1 MRVLVAVMVS
11 IMLCLQP
18 MISLNESNENY
29 KIVSF
34 SSLQESSVSDNWWED
49 TNMDKDKNR
58 MHDMLDIA
66 LEQGRYVVDGK
77 ISVLVDF
84 DHMPTESDEQLL
96 IDEVGFEPSWR
107 FHHIP
112 IIAGTIQTD
121 LLDELLNV
129 EGVVFLTLNGEMRMT
144 LDNAIGIHHA
154 DTVWDLGYTGEGISI
169 AIIDTGIDPLHVGL
183 NDFDDDPTTNDPK
196 VVAFYDALDGS
207 GDDGSGETE
216 PYDDQGHGSHCA
228 GISAGTGAIEE
239 GPLSDGATPY
249 RGIAPD
255 AWLVGVKVLDSGGS
269 GSFAEVMK
277 GMEWTIDNK
286 IKYNIR
292 AASMSLGGVWL
303 IELTQEQEERI
314 THLAN
319 EMVAAGISLM
329 IAAGN
334 SAGYGTIGTPGA
346 AKDVITVGSTEDSK
360 DLAVY
365 SSKGPTHEGQ
375 IKPNVAAIGSAVM
388 SVEANSG
395 NGYASYSGTSMATPM
410 VAGMAALLLQANPD
424 LQPLMI
430 RTILESTSEFKF
442 LTHPVRPNND
452 YGWGF
457 VLMDAA
463 LDEAIQYDASL
474 SINIS
479 ADTSVIYYEGNE
491 TEGGNDT
498 ASRFYVRENENLY
511 FDVEGNASN
520 LEWRNILIED
530 VWHSIDSL
538 SEIDVMETQLGTG
551 NHTIWVRAMS
561 SEGISYPVT
570 VPLYID
576 ESSKSE
582 EVSSS
587 TLPLLPIGLA
597 LIVLLSIALFFSRR
611 KSDVW
616 QTSDDDIWDE

>member
-1 MRVLVAVMVS
+1 
-11 IMLCLQP
+11 
-18 MISLNESNENY
+18 
-29 KIVSF
+29 
-34 SSLQESSVSDNWWED
+34 
-49 TNMDKDKNR
+49 MDKDKNR

-66 LEQGRYVVDGK
+66 LEQGKYVFDGK

-84 DHMPTESDEQLL
+84 DHMPTEADEQLL
-96 IDEVGFEPSWR
+96 IDEVDFTPSWR

-112 IIAGTIQTD
+112 IIAGTIQTK
-121 LLDELLNV
+121 LLDELLEV
-129 EGVVFLTLNGEMRMT
+129 EGVVFLTLNGEMRIA
-144 LDNAIGIHHA
+144 LDNAIGIHHV
-154 DTVWDLGYTGEGISI
+154 DTVWDFGYTGEGISI

-228 GISAGTGAIEE
+228 GISAGTGAVDENPV
-239 GPLSDGATPY
+239 GGDTSKPY
-249 RGIAPD
+249 RGVAPD

-303 IELTQEQEERI
+303 VELTQEQEERI

-346 AKDVITVGSTEDSK
+346 AKDVITVGATEDSK

-410 VAGMAALLLQANPD
+410 VAGMAVLLLQANPD

-430 RTILESTSEFKF
+430 RTILESTSEFKW
-442 LTHPVRPNND
+442 LSHPVRPNND

-463 LDEAIQYDASL
+463 LDEAIKYDASL

-479 ADTSVIYYEGNE
+479 SDTSVIYYEGNE
-491 TEGGNDT
+491 TDGGNDT
-498 ASRFYVRENENLY
+498 SSRFYVRENEKLY
-511 FDVEGNASN
+511 FDVEGNASHI
-520 LEWRNILIED
+520 EWRNILIED
-530 VWHSIDSL
+530 TWHSVDSI
-538 SEIDVMETQLGTG
+538 SEIDVLETQLGTG
-551 NHTIWVRAMS
+551 NHTIWVRAVS
-561 SEGISYPVT
+561 SEGISAPVT
-570 VPLYID
+570 VPLNID
-576 ESSKSE
+576 KPKAKSSVEAASIPFSLVLS
-582 EVSSS
+582 VS
-587 TLPLLPIGLA
+587 LM
-597 LIVLLSIALFFSRR
+597 VALFRFR
-611 KSDVW
+611 K
-616 QTSDDDIWDE
+616 T

>member
-18 MISLNESNENY
+18 MISLEDRSDNY
-29 KIVSF
+29 EIVSF
-34 SSLQESSVSDNWWED
+34 SSLQEPSVPDEWWKD

-66 LEQGRYVVDGK
+66 LEQGKYVVDGK

-84 DHMPTESDEQLL
+84 DHMPTEADEQLL
-96 IDEVGFEPSWR
+96 IDEVGFDPSWR

-112 IIAGTIQTD
+112 IIAGTIETE
-121 LLDELLNV
+121 LLDELLEV
-129 EGVVFLTLNGEMRMT
+129 EGVVFLTLNGELRIA
-144 LDNAIGIHHA
+144 LDNAIGIHHV
-154 DTVWDLGYTGEGISI
+154 DTVWDYGYTGEGISI

-196 VVAFYDALDGS
+196 VVAFYDALDDS

-228 GISAGTGAIEE
+228 GISAGTGAVDENPM
-239 GPLSDGATPY
+239 GGDDSKPY
-249 RGIAPD
+249 RGVAPD

-269 GSFAEVMK
+269 GSFAEVMR

-303 IELTQEQEERI
+303 VELTQEQEERV

-334 SAGYGTIGTPGA
+334 SAAYGTIGTPGA

-360 DLAVY
+360 ELAVY

-410 VAGMAALLLQANPD
+410 VAGMAVLLLQANPD

-430 RTILESTSEFKF
+430 RTILESTSEFRW
-442 LTHPVRPNND
+442 LSHPVRPNND

-457 VLMDAA
+457 VLMDTA
-463 LDEAIQYDASL
+463 LDEAIKYDASL

-479 ADTSVIYYEGNE
+479 ADTSVIYYEGND
-491 TEGGNDT
+491 TDGGNDT
-498 ASRFYVRENENLY
+498 ASRFFVHENEKLF

-520 LEWRNILIED
+520 IEWRNILIED
-530 VWHSIDSL
+530 VWHTIDSI

-551 NHTIWVRAMS
+551 NHTIWVRAVS

-570 VPLYID
+570 VPLNID
-576 ESSKSE
+576 DAK
-582 EVSSS
+582 SSS
-587 TLPLLPIGLA
+587 TEDSPSIPFSFVVFTSLLVAI
-597 LIVLLSIALFFSRR
+597 FR
-611 KSDVW
+611 KR
-616 QTSDDDIWDE
+616 T

>member
-1 MRVLVAVMVS
+1 MRVLVAMMVS

-18 MISLNESNENY
+18 MISLNDESGNY
-29 KIVSF
+29 TIVSF
-34 SSLQESSVSDNWWED
+34 SSFQETQVEGNWWEN
-49 TNMDKDKNR
+49 TRMDMNKNS

-66 LEQGRYVVDGK
+66 LEQGKYVVDGK
-77 ISVLVDF
+77 ISILVDF
-84 DHMPTESDEQLL
+84 DHMPTELDEQLL
-96 IDEVGFEPSWR
+96 IDEVNFEPSWR

-112 IIAGTIQTD
+112 IIAGTIEIALID
-121 LLDELLNV
+121 DLLNV
-129 EGVVFLTLNGEMRMT
+129 EGVVFLTLNGEMRMA
-144 LDNAIGIHHA
+144 LDNAIGIHHV
-154 DTVWDLGYTGEGISI
+154 DTVWDFGYTGEGISI

-196 VVAFYDALDGS
+196 VVAFYDALDES
-207 GDDGSGETE
+207 GDDGSGETDA
-216 PYDDQGHGSHCA
+216 YDDQGHGSHCA
-228 GISAGTGAIEE
+228 GISAGTGSIEE
-239 GPLSDGATPY
+239 GPLSDGSTPY
-249 RGIAPD
+249 RGVAPD

-303 IELTQEQEERI
+303 VELTQEQEERV

-360 DLAVY
+360 ELAVY

-430 RTILESTSEFKF
+430 RTILESTSEYKW
-442 LTHPVRPNND
+442 LSHPVRPNND

-463 LDEAIQYDASL
+463 LEEAIQYDASL

-479 ADTSVIYYEGNE
+479 ADTSVISYEGNE
-491 TEGGNDT
+491 TDGGNDT
-498 ASRFYVRENENLY
+498 ASRFYVNENENLY

-520 LEWRNILIED
+520 IEWRDILIED
-530 VWHSIDSL
+530 VWHSVDSL
-538 SEIDVMETQLGTG
+538 SEINVMTTQLGTG
-551 NHTIWVRAMS
+551 NHTIWVRAVS
-561 SEGISYPVT
+561 SEGISAPVT
-570 VPLYID
+570 VALNIGDAVYSETEDSPSLPFGFVIFTSMMVALYKTRRID
-576 ESSKSE
+576 
-582 EVSSS
+582 
-587 TLPLLPIGLA
+587 
-597 LIVLLSIALFFSRR
+597 
-611 KSDVW
+611 
-616 QTSDDDIWDE
+616 

>member
-1 MRVLVAVMVS
+1 MRILVALMVA

-18 MISLNESNENY
+18 MISLKDDSEDNY
-29 KIVSF
+29 VIVPF
-34 SSLQESSVSDNWWED
+34 SSLQESQSDNWWED
-49 TNMDKDKNR
+49 TRMDKDKNR

-66 LEQGRYVVDGK
+66 VEQGRYVLDGK

-112 IIAGTIQTD
+112 IIAGTIETE
-121 LLDELLNV
+121 LLDDLLNV
-129 EGVVFLTLNGEMRMT
+129 QGVVFLTLNGELRIA
-144 LDNAIGIHHA
+144 LDNAIGIHHV
-154 DTVWDLGYTGEGISI
+154 DTVWDYGYTGEGISI

-196 VVAFYDALDGS
+196 VVAFYDALDDS

-228 GISAGTGAIEE
+228 GISAGTGAVDENPM
-239 GPLSDGATPY
+239 GGDDSKPY
-249 RGIAPD
+249 RGVAPD

-269 GSFAEVMK
+269 GSFAEVMR

-303 IELTQEQEERI
+303 VELTQEQEERI

-346 AKDVITVGSTEDSK
+346 AKDVITVGATEDSK

-410 VAGMAALLLQANPD
+410 VAGMAVLLLQANPD

-430 RTILESTSEFKF
+430 RTILESTSEFMW
-442 LTHPVRPNND
+442 LSHPVRPNND

-457 VLMDAA
+457 VLMDTA
-463 LDEAIQYDASL
+463 LEEAIKYDASL

-491 TEGGNDT
+491 TDGGNDT
-498 ASRFYVRENENLY
+498 ASRFYVHENEKLY
-511 FDVEGNASN
+511 FDVEGNVSHI
-520 LEWRNILIED
+520 EWRNILIENI
-530 VWHSIDSL
+530 WHSVESL

-551 NHTIWVRAMS
+551 NHTIWVRAVS
-561 SEGISYPVT
+561 SEGISAPVT
-570 VPLYID
+570 VPLNID
-576 ESSKSE
+576 DPVESKKEDSPSIPFSF
-582 EVSSS
+582 VVFTS
-587 TLPLLPIGLA
+587 LM
-597 LIVLLSIALFFSRR
+597 IALFKSRR
-611 KSDVW
+611 
-616 QTSDDDIWDE
+616 T

>member
-228 GISAGTGAIEE
+228 GISAGTGAVEE

-491 TEGGNDT
+491 TDGGNDT

-530 VWHSIDSL
+530 VWHSIDSI

-551 NHTIWVRAMS
+551 NHTIWVRAIS

-570 VPLYID
+570 VPLNID
-576 ESSKSE
+576 DAK
-582 EVSSS
+582 SSS
-587 TLPLLPIGLA
+587 TEDSPSIPFSFVVFTSLLVAI
-597 LIVLLSIALFFSRR
+597 FR
-611 KSDVW
+611 KR
-616 QTSDDDIWDE
+616 T

>member
-1 MRVLVAVMVS
+1 
-11 IMLCLQP
+11 
-18 MISLNESNENY
+18 
-29 KIVSF
+29 
-34 SSLQESSVSDNWWED
+34 
-49 TNMDKDKNR
+49 
-58 MHDMLDIA
+58 
-66 LEQGRYVVDGK
+66 
-77 ISVLVDF
+77 
-84 DHMPTESDEQLL
+84 L
-96 IDEVGFEPSWR
+96 IDKVGFEPSWR

-112 IIAGTIQTD
+112 IIAGTIETE
-121 LLDELLNV
+121 LLDDLLNV
-129 EGVVFLTLNGEMRMT
+129 EGVVFLTLNGELRIA
-144 LDNAIGIHHA
+144 LDNAIGIHNV
-154 DTVWDLGYTGEGISI
+154 DTVWDYGYTGEGISI

-183 NDFDDDPTTNDPK
+183 NDFDDDPKTNDPK
-196 VVAFYDALDGS
+196 VVAFYDALDDS

-228 GISAGTGAIEE
+228 GISAGTGAVDE
-239 GPLSDGATPY
+239 TPPEMGGDDSKPF
-249 RGIAPD
+249 RGVAPD

-269 GSFAEVMK
+269 GSFAEVMR

-346 AKDVITVGSTEDSK
+346 AKDVITVGATEDSK

-410 VAGMAALLLQANPD
+410 VAGMAVLLLQANPD

-430 RTILESTSEFKF
+430 RTILESTSEFKW
-442 LTHPVRPNND
+442 LSHPVRPNND

-457 VLMDAA
+457 VLMDTA
-463 LDEAIQYDASL
+463 LEEAIQYDASL

-491 TEGGNDT
+491 TDGGNDT
-498 ASRFYVRENENLY
+498 ASRFYVHENEKLY
-511 FDVEGNASN
+511 FDVEGNASHI
-520 LEWRNILIED
+520 EWRNILIENI
-530 VWHSIDSL
+530 WHSVDSL

-551 NHTIWVRAMS
+551 NHTIWVRAIN
-561 SEGISYPVT
+561 SEGGISAPVT
-570 VPLYID
+570 VPLNID
-576 ESSKSE
+576 DPVQSTKEDSPSLPFSFAILASSM
-582 EVSSS
+582 V
-587 TLPLLPIGLA
+587 
-597 LIVLLSIALFFSRR
+597 ALFRSNKR
-611 KSDVW
+611 
-616 QTSDDDIWDE
+616 QA

>member
-1 MRVLVAVMVS
+1 MRVFIAVMVC
-11 IMLCLQP
+11 IMLSLQP
-18 MISLNESNENY
+18 MISLNEISNKNY
-29 KIVSF
+29 DIVSF
-34 SSLQESSVSDNWWED
+34 SSYQESSVIDEWWKD
-49 TNMDKDKNR
+49 TNMDKDKNS

-66 LEQGRYVVDGK
+66 LEQGKYVVDGK

-84 DHMPTESDEQLL
+84 DHMPTESDEQRL
-96 IDEVGFEPSWR
+96 IDEVNFEPSWR

-112 IIAGTIQTD
+112 IIAGTVQTD
-121 LLDELLNV
+121 LLDDLLGV
-129 EGVVFLTLNGEMRMT
+129 EGVVFLTLNGEMRIA
-144 LDNAIGIHHA
+144 LDNAIGIHHV
-154 DTVWDLGYTGEGISI
+154 DTVWDFGYTGEGISI

-228 GISAGTGAIEE
+228 GISAGTGAIGE
-239 GPLSDGATPY
+239 GPTSDGSTPY
-249 RGIAPD
+249 RGVAPD
-255 AWLVGVKVLDSGGS
+255 AWLVGVKVLDGGGS

-303 IELTQEQEERI
+303 VELTQEQEERI

-360 DLAVY
+360 ELAVY

-395 NGYASYSGTSMATPM
+395 NGYASYSGTSMATPV

-430 RTILESTSEFKF
+430 RTILESTSEYRW
-442 LTHPVRPNND
+442 LSHPVRPNND

-491 TEGGNDT
+491 TDGGNDT
-498 ASRFYVRENENLY
+498 ASRFYVRENEKLN
-511 FDVEGNASN
+511 FDVEGNISHI
-520 LEWRNILIED
+520 EWRDIMIED
-530 VWHSIDSL
+530 VWHTVDSISA
-538 SEIDVMETQLGTG
+538 IDVMETQLGTG
-551 NHTIWVRAMS
+551 NHTIWVRAVS
-561 SEGISYPVT
+561 SVGISAPVT
-570 VPLYID
+570 VPLNID
-576 ESSKSE
+576 DAKPPSE
-582 EVSSS
+582 EEAPSLNFSFVVLTS
-587 TLPLLPIGLA
+587 LLVAI
-597 LIVLLSIALFFSRR
+597 FRSRR
-611 KSDVW
+611 
-616 QTSDDDIWDE
+616 T

>member
-1 MRVLVAVMVS
+1 MDSKYQTMRVLVAVMVS

-18 MISLNESNENY
+18 MISLEDRSDNY
-29 KIVSF
+29 EIVSF
-34 SSLQESSVSDNWWED
+34 SSLQEPSVPDEWWKD

-66 LEQGRYVVDGK
+66 LEQGKYVVDGK

-84 DHMPTESDEQLL
+84 DHMPTEADEQLL
-96 IDEVGFEPSWR
+96 IDEVGFDPSWR

-112 IIAGTIQTD
+112 IIAGTIETE
-121 LLDELLNV
+121 LLDELLEV
-129 EGVVFLTLNGEMRMT
+129 EGVVFLTLNGELRIA
-144 LDNAIGIHHA
+144 LDNAIGIHHV
-154 DTVWDLGYTGEGISI
+154 DTVWDYGYTGEGISI

-196 VVAFYDALDGS
+196 VVAFYDALDDS

-228 GISAGTGAIEE
+228 GISAGTGAVDENPM
-239 GPLSDGATPY
+239 GGDDSKPY
-249 RGIAPD
+249 RGVAPD

-269 GSFAEVMK
+269 GSFAEVMR

-303 IELTQEQEERI
+303 VELTQEQEERV

-334 SAGYGTIGTPGA
+334 SAAYGTIGTPGA

-360 DLAVY
+360 ELAVY

-410 VAGMAALLLQANPD
+410 VAGMAVLLLQANPD

-430 RTILESTSEFKF
+430 RTILESTSEFRW
-442 LTHPVRPNND
+442 LSHPVRPNND

-457 VLMDAA
+457 VLMDTA
-463 LDEAIQYDASL
+463 LDEAIKYDASL

-479 ADTSVIYYEGNE
+479 ADTSVIYYEGND
-491 TEGGNDT
+491 TDGGNDT
-498 ASRFYVRENENLY
+498 ASRFFVHENGKLY

-520 LEWRNILIED
+520 IEWRNILIED
-530 VWHSIDSL
+530 IWHSIDSI

-551 NHTIWVRAMS
+551 NHTIWVRAVS

-570 VPLYID
+570 VPLNIGD
-576 ESSKSE
+576 AKSPKE
-582 EVSSS
+582 EEAPSITFSFVVFTS
-587 TLPLLPIGLA
+587 LLVA
-597 LIVLLSIALFFSRR
+597 VFR
-611 KSDVW
+611 KR
-616 QTSDDDIWDE
+616 T

>member
-228 GISAGTGAIEE
+228 GISAGTGAVEE

-430 RTILESTSEFKF
+430 RTILESTSEYKF

-457 VLMDAA
+457 VLMDTA
-463 LDEAIQYDASL
+463 LEEAIQYDASL

-491 TEGGNDT
+491 TDGGNDT
-498 ASRFYVRENENLY
+498 ASRFYVRENENLH

-530 VWHSIDSL
+530 VWHSIDSI

-551 NHTIWVRAMS
+551 NHTIWVRAIS

-570 VPLYID
+570 VPLNID
-576 ESSKSE
+576 DAK
-582 EVSSS
+582 SSS
-587 TLPLLPIGLA
+587 TEDSP
-597 LIVLLSIALFFSRR
+597 SIPFSFVVFTSFLVALFRSKR
-611 KSDVW
+611 
-616 QTSDDDIWDE
+616 T

>member
-1 MRVLVAVMVS
+1 MRALLALMVS

-18 MISLNESNENY
+18 MLSFDNESDNY
-29 KIVSF
+29 VIVPF
-34 SSLQESSVSDNWWED
+34 SSLQEPQVSDNWWED
-49 TNMDKDKNR
+49 TRMDKDRNG

-66 LEQGRYVVDGK
+66 VEQGKYVIDGK

-112 IIAGTIQTD
+112 IIAGTIETE
-121 LLDELLNV
+121 LLDDLLNV
-129 EGVVFLTLNGEMRMT
+129 EGVVFLTLNGELRIA
-144 LDNAIGIHHA
+144 LDNAIGIHHV
-154 DTVWDLGYTGEGISI
+154 DTVWDYGYTGEGISI

-196 VVAFYDALDGS
+196 VVAFYDALDDS

-228 GISAGTGAIEE
+228 GISAGTGAVDENPM
-239 GPLSDGATPY
+239 GGDDSKPY
-249 RGIAPD
+249 RGVAPD

-269 GSFAEVMK
+269 GSFAEVMR

-303 IELTQEQEERI
+303 VELTQEQEERI

-346 AKDVITVGSTEDSK
+346 AKDVITVGATEDSK

-410 VAGMAALLLQANPD
+410 VAGMAVLLLQANPD

-430 RTILESTSEFKF
+430 RTILESTSEFMW
-442 LTHPVRPNND
+442 LSHPVRPNND

-457 VLMDAA
+457 VLMDTA
-463 LDEAIQYDASL
+463 LEEAIKYDASL

-491 TEGGNDT
+491 TDGGNDT
-498 ASRFYVRENENLY
+498 ASRFYVHENEELY
-511 FDVEGNASN
+511 FDVEGNASHI
-520 LEWRNILIED
+520 EWRNILIED
-530 VWHSIDSL
+530 IWHSVDSL
-538 SEIDVMETQLGTG
+538 SKIDVMETQLGTG
-551 NHTIWVRAMS
+551 NHTLWVRAVS

-570 VPLYID
+570 VPLNID
-576 ESSKSE
+576 DAKL
-582 EVSSS
+582 SSS
-587 TLPLLPIGLA
+587 EDSP
-597 LIVLLSIALFFSRR
+597 SIPFSFVVFTSLMAALFRSNKRQ
-611 KSDVW
+611 V
-616 QTSDDDIWDE
+616 

>member
-1 MRVLVAVMVS
+1 MRALVAVMLAIMVS
-11 IMLCLQP
+11 FQP
-18 MISLNESNENY
+18 SLSFGGESDDNFQ
-29 KIVSF
+29 IVSY
-34 SSLQESSVSDNWWED
+34 SSLVENNEDRWWED
-49 TNMDKDKNR
+49 TRMDMNKNR

-66 LEQGRYVVDGK
+66 LEQGKYVYDGK

-84 DHMPTESDEQLL
+84 DHMPTKEDEQLL

-112 IIAGTIQTD
+112 IISGEVKTE
-121 LLDELLNV
+121 LLDELLEV
-129 EGVVFLTLNGEMRMT
+129 EGVVFLTLNGELQIA
-144 LDNAIGIHHA
+144 LDNAIGIHHV
-154 DTVWDLGYTGEGISI
+154 DTVWDFGYTGEGISI
-169 AIIDTGIDPLHVGL
+169 SIIDTGIDPLHVGL
-183 NDFDDDPTTNDPK
+183 NDFDDDPSTADPK

-228 GISAGTGAIEE
+228 GISAGTGAVGE
-239 GPLSDGATPY
+239 GPLSDGSTPY
-249 RGIAPD
+249 RGVAPG
-255 AWLVGVKVLDSGGS
+255 ASLVGVKVLDGGGS

-277 GMEWTIDNK
+277 GMEWTIDNQ

-303 IELTQEQEERI
+303 VELTQEQEERI

-334 SAGYGTIGTPGA
+334 SGGYGTIGTPGA

-360 DLAVY
+360 ELAVY

-424 LQPLMI
+424 LQPLMV
-430 RTILESTSEFKF
+430 RSILESTAEYRWLS
-442 LTHPVRPNND
+442 HPVRPNND

-463 LDEAIQYDASL
+463 LEEAIQYDASL
-474 SINIS
+474 SINLS

-491 TEGGNDT
+491 TDGGNDT
-498 ASRFYVRENENLY
+498 ASRFFVYENQNLE
-511 FDVEGNASN
+511 FVTEGNISN
-520 LEWRNILIED
+520 IEWRDVLIED
-530 VWHSIDSL
+530 IWHTVDSIDK
-538 SEIDVMETQLGTG
+538 IDVMQTQLGKG
-551 NHTIWVRAMS
+551 NHTIWVRAIS
-561 SEGISYPVT
+561 SEGISA
-570 VPLYID
+570 PLTIALNIG
-576 ESSKSE
+576 EALPSKSE
-582 EVSSS
+582 DTPGFSFAFVVFS
-587 TLPLLPIGLA
+587 LLLVTI
-597 LIVLLSIALFFSRR
+597 SRSRR
-611 KSDVW
+611 A
-616 QTSDDDIWDE
+616 

>member
-1 MRVLVAVMVS
+1 MRVFIAVMVC
-11 IMLCLQP
+11 IMLSLQP
-18 MISLNESNENY
+18 MISLNEISNKNY
-29 KIVSF
+29 DIVSF
-34 SSLQESSVSDNWWED
+34 SSYQESSVIDEWWKD
-49 TNMDKDKNR
+49 TNMDKDKNS

-66 LEQGRYVVDGK
+66 LEQGKYVVDGK

-84 DHMPTESDEQLL
+84 DHMPTESDEQRL
-96 IDEVGFEPSWR
+96 IDEVNFEPSWR

-112 IIAGTIQTD
+112 IIAGTVQTD
-121 LLDELLNV
+121 LLDDLLGV
-129 EGVVFLTLNGEMRMT
+129 EGVVFLTLNGEMRIA
-144 LDNAIGIHHA
+144 LDNAIGIHHV
-154 DTVWDLGYTGEGISI
+154 DTVWDFGYTGEGISI
-169 AIIDTGIDPLHVGL
+169 AIIDRGIDPLHVGL

-228 GISAGTGAIEE
+228 GISAGTGAIGE
-239 GPLSDGATPY
+239 GPTSDGSTPY
-249 RGIAPD
+249 RGVAPD
-255 AWLVGVKVLDSGGS
+255 AWLVGVKVLDGGGS

-303 IELTQEQEERI
+303 VELTQEQEERI

-360 DLAVY
+360 ELAVY

-395 NGYASYSGTSMATPM
+395 NGYAAYSGTSMATPV

-430 RTILESTSEFKF
+430 RTILESTSEYRW
-442 LTHPVRPNND
+442 LSHPVRPNND

-491 TEGGNDT
+491 TDGGNDT
-498 ASRFYVRENENLY
+498 ASRFYVRENEKLN
-511 FDVEGNASN
+511 FDVEGNISHI
-520 LEWRNILIED
+520 EWRDIMIED
-530 VWHSIDSL
+530 VWHTVDSISA
-538 SEIDVMETQLGTG
+538 IDVMETQLGTG
-551 NHTIWVRAMS
+551 NHTIWVRAVS
-561 SEGISYPVT
+561 SVGISAPVT
-570 VPLYID
+570 VPLNID
-576 ESSKSE
+576 DAKPPSE
-582 EVSSS
+582 EEAPSLNFSFVVLTS
-587 TLPLLPIGLA
+587 LLVAI
-597 LIVLLSIALFFSRR
+597 FRSRR
-611 KSDVW
+611 
-616 QTSDDDIWDE
+616 T

>member
-1 MRVLVAVMVS
+1 MRVLLALMVS

-18 MISLNESNENY
+18 MLSFDNESDNY
-29 KIVSF
+29 VIVPF
-34 SSLQESSVSDNWWED
+34 SSLQEPLVSDNWWED
-49 TNMDKDKNR
+49 TRMDKDRNG

-66 LEQGRYVVDGK
+66 VEQGKYVIDGK

-112 IIAGTIQTD
+112 IIAGTIETE
-121 LLDELLNV
+121 LLDDLLNV
-129 EGVVFLTLNGEMRMT
+129 EGVVFLTLNGELRIA
-144 LDNAIGIHHA
+144 LDNAIGIHHV
-154 DTVWDLGYTGEGISI
+154 DTVWDYGYTGEGISI

-196 VVAFYDALDGS
+196 VVAFYDALDDS

-228 GISAGTGAIEE
+228 GISAGTGAVDENPM
-239 GPLSDGATPY
+239 GGDDSKPY
-249 RGIAPD
+249 RGVAPD
-255 AWLVGVKVLDSGGS
+255 AWLVGVKVLDEGGS
-269 GSFAEVMK
+269 GSFAEVMR

-303 IELTQEQEERI
+303 VELTQEQEERI

-346 AKDVITVGSTEDSK
+346 AKDVITVGATEDSK

-410 VAGMAALLLQANPD
+410 VAGMAVLLLQANPD

-430 RTILESTSEFKF
+430 RTILESTSEFMW
-442 LTHPVRPNND
+442 LSHPVRPNND

-457 VLMDAA
+457 VLMDTA
-463 LDEAIQYDASL
+463 LEEAIKYDASL

-491 TEGGNDT
+491 TDGGNDT
-498 ASRFYVRENENLY
+498 ASRFFVHENEKLY

-530 VWHSIDSL
+530 VWHSIDSI

-551 NHTIWVRAMS
+551 NHTIWVRAVS

-570 VPLYID
+570 VALNID
-576 ESSKSE
+576 DAKPSKE
-582 EVSSS
+582 AEVPS
-587 TLPLLPIGLA
+587 LPFSFVIFTSLM
-597 LIVLLSIALFFSRR
+597 VALFRSRR
-611 KSDVW
+611 
-616 QTSDDDIWDE
+616 T

>member
-18 MISLNESNENY
+18 MISLEDRSDNY
-29 KIVSF
+29 EIVSF
-34 SSLQESSVSDNWWED
+34 SSLQEPSVPDEWWKD

-66 LEQGRYVVDGK
+66 LEQGKYVVDGK

-84 DHMPTESDEQLL
+84 DHMPTEADEQLL
-96 IDEVGFEPSWR
+96 IDEVGFDPSWR

-112 IIAGTIQTD
+112 IIAGTIETE
-121 LLDELLNV
+121 LLDELLEV
-129 EGVVFLTLNGEMRMT
+129 EGVVFLTLNGELRIA
-144 LDNAIGIHHA
+144 LDNAIGIHHV
-154 DTVWDLGYTGEGISI
+154 DTVWDYGYTGEGISI

-196 VVAFYDALDGS
+196 VVAFYDALDDS

-228 GISAGTGAIEE
+228 GISAGTGAVDENPM
-239 GPLSDGATPY
+239 GGDDSKPY
-249 RGIAPD
+249 RGVAPD

-269 GSFAEVMK
+269 GSFAEVMR

-303 IELTQEQEERI
+303 VELTQEQEERV

-334 SAGYGTIGTPGA
+334 SAAYGTIGTPGA

-360 DLAVY
+360 ELAVY

-410 VAGMAALLLQANPD
+410 VAGMAVLLLQANPD

-430 RTILESTSEFKF
+430 RTILESTSEFRW
-442 LTHPVRPNND
+442 LSHPVRPNND

-457 VLMDAA
+457 VLMDTA
-463 LDEAIQYDASL
+463 LDEAIKYDASL

-479 ADTSVIYYEGNE
+479 ADTSVIYYEGND
-491 TEGGNDT
+491 TDGGNDT
-498 ASRFYVRENENLY
+498 ASRFFVHENGKLY
-511 FDVEGNASN
+511 FDVEGNASDI
-520 LEWRNILIED
+520 EWRNILIED
-530 VWHSIDSL
+530 VWHTISSI

-551 NHTIWVRAMS
+551 NHTIWVRAVS

-570 VPLYID
+570 VPLNIGD
-576 ESSKSE
+576 AKATFSKDSPA
-582 EVSSS
+582 
-587 TLPLLPIGLA
+587 LPF
-597 LIVLLSIALFFSRR
+597 LFVVFISFMMARVR
-611 KSDVW
+611 SK
-616 QTSDDDIWDE
+616 EHN

>member
-1 MRVLVAVMVS
+1 MRAVVAVMLAIMVS
-11 IMLCLQP
+11 FQP
-18 MISLNESNENY
+18 SLSFGGESDDNFQ
-29 KIVSF
+29 IVSY
-34 SSLQESSVSDNWWED
+34 SSLVENNEDRWWED
-49 TNMDKDKNR
+49 TRMDMNKNR

-66 LEQGRYVVDGK
+66 LEQGKYVYDGK

-84 DHMPTESDEQLL
+84 DHMPTKEDEQLL

-112 IIAGTIQTD
+112 IISGEVKTE
-121 LLDELLNV
+121 LLDELLEV
-129 EGVVFLTLNGEMRMT
+129 EGVVFLTLNGELQIA
-144 LDNAIGIHHA
+144 LDNAIGIHHV
-154 DTVWDLGYTGEGISI
+154 DTVWDFGYTGEGISI

-183 NDFDDDPTTNDPK
+183 NDFDDDPSTADPK

-228 GISAGTGAIEE
+228 GISAGTGAVGE
-239 GPLSDGATPY
+239 GPLSDGSTPY
-249 RGIAPD
+249 RGVAPG
-255 AWLVGVKVLDSGGS
+255 ASLVGVKVLDGGGS

-277 GMEWTIDNK
+277 GMEWTIDNQ

-303 IELTQEQEERI
+303 VELTQEQEERI

-334 SAGYGTIGTPGA
+334 SGGYGTIGTPGA

-360 DLAVY
+360 ELAVY

-424 LQPLMI
+424 LQPLMV
-430 RTILESTSEFKF
+430 RSILESTAEYRWLS
-442 LTHPVRPNND
+442 HPVRPNND

-463 LDEAIQYDASL
+463 LEEAIQYDASL
-474 SINIS
+474 SINLS

-491 TEGGNDT
+491 TDGGNDT
-498 ASRFYVRENENLY
+498 ASRFFVYENQNLE
-511 FDVEGNASN
+511 FVTEGNISN
-520 LEWRNILIED
+520 IEWRDVLIED
-530 VWHSIDSL
+530 IWHTVDSIDK
-538 SEIDVMETQLGTG
+538 IDVMQTQLGKG
-551 NHTIWVRAMS
+551 NHTIWVRAIS
-561 SEGISYPVT
+561 SEGISA
-570 VPLYID
+570 PLTIALNIG
-576 ESSKSE
+576 EALPSKSE
-582 EVSSS
+582 DTPGFSFAFVVFS
-587 TLPLLPIGLA
+587 LLLVTI
-597 LIVLLSIALFFSRR
+597 SRSRR
-611 KSDVW
+611 A
-616 QTSDDDIWDE
+616 

>member
-1 MRVLVAVMVS
+1 MVS
-11 IMLCLQP
+11 IMLSLQP
-18 MISLNESNENY
+18 MISLNDDLSNNY
-29 KIVSF
+29 EIVSF
-34 SSLQESSVSDNWWED
+34 SSIQESSVSDKWWED

-58 MHDMLDIA
+58 MHDVLDIA
-66 LEQGRYVVDGK
+66 LEQGKYVVDGK

-84 DHMPTESDEQLL
+84 DHMPTTSDEQLL

-112 IIAGTIQTD
+112 IISGTIETH
-121 LLDELLNV
+121 LLEELLKV
-129 EGVVFLTLNGEMRMT
+129 EGVVFLTLNGELQIA
-144 LDNAIGIHHA
+144 LDNAIGIHHV
-154 DTVWDLGYTGEGISI
+154 DTVWDFGYTGEGISI

-196 VVAFYDALDGS
+196 VVAFYDALDDS

-228 GISAGTGAIEE
+228 GISAGTGAVDES
-239 GPLSDGATPY
+239 PLSDGSTPY
-249 RGIAPD
+249 RGVAPG
-255 AWLVGVKVLDSGGS
+255 AWLVGVKVLDGGGS
-269 GSFAEVMK
+269 GSFEEVMR

-292 AASMSLGGVWL
+292 AASMSLGGAWL
-303 IELTQEQEERI
+303 FELTQEQEERV

-334 SAGYGTIGTPGA
+334 SASYGTIGTPGA
-346 AKDVITVGSTEDSK
+346 AKDVITVGATEDSK
-360 DLAVY
+360 DLAAY

-395 NGYASYSGTSMATPM
+395 NAYASYSGTSMATPM

-424 LQPLMI
+424 LQPLMV
-430 RTILESTSEFKF
+430 RTILESTSEFKW
-442 LTHPVRPNND
+442 LSHPVRPNND

-463 LDEAIQYDASL
+463 LEEAIKYDASL

-479 ADTSVIYYEGNE
+479 AETFVIYYEGNE
-491 TEGGNDT
+491 TNGGNDT
-498 ASRFYVRENENLY
+498 SSRFFVHENGELL
-511 FDVEGNASN
+511 FDTSGNATTI
-520 LEWRNILIED
+520 EWRNILIED
-530 VWHSIDSL
+530 VWHTVNSQVMNVDGLWS
-538 SEIDVMETQLGTG
+538 IDVMQTQLGTG
-551 NHTIWVRAMS
+551 NHTIWVRAVS

-570 VPLYID
+570 VPLNIG
-576 ESSKSE
+576 ESIELDKEDSPS
-582 EVSSS
+582 
-587 TLPLLPIGLA
+587 LPFSMVVFA
-597 LIVLLSIALFFSRR
+597 SLIVAVFRSKR
-611 KSDVW
+611 
-616 QTSDDDIWDE
+616 T

>member
-34 SSLQESSVSDNWWED
+34 SSLQESSVSDSWWED

-121 LLDELLNV
+121 LLDELLSV

-228 GISAGTGAIEE
+228 GISAGTGAVEE

-457 VLMDAA
+457 VLMDTA
-463 LDEAIQYDASL
+463 LEEAIQYDASL

-530 VWHSIDSL
+530 VWHSIDSI

-551 NHTIWVRAMS
+551 NHTIWVRAIS

-570 VPLYID
+570 VPLNID
-576 ESSKSE
+576 DAK
-582 EVSSS
+582 SSS
-587 TLPLLPIGLA
+587 IEDSP
-597 LIVLLSIALFFSRR
+597 SIPFSFVVFTSFLVALFRSKR
-611 KSDVW
+611 
-616 QTSDDDIWDE
+616 T

>member
-1 MRVLVAVMVS
+1 MRALVAVMLAIMVS
-11 IMLCLQP
+11 FQP
-18 MISLNESNENY
+18 SLSFGGESEDNFQ
-29 KIVSF
+29 IVSY
-34 SSLQESSVSDNWWED
+34 SSLVENNEDRWWED
-49 TNMDKDKNR
+49 TRMDMNKNR

-66 LEQGRYVVDGK
+66 LEQGKYVYDGK

-84 DHMPTESDEQLL
+84 DHMPTKEDEQLL

-112 IIAGTIQTD
+112 IISGEVKTE
-121 LLDELLNV
+121 LLDELLEV
-129 EGVVFLTLNGEMRMT
+129 EGVVFLTLNGELQIA
-144 LDNAIGIHHA
+144 LDNAIGIHHV
-154 DTVWDLGYTGEGISI
+154 DTVWDFGYTGEGISI

-183 NDFDDDPTTNDPK
+183 NDFDDDPSTADPK

-228 GISAGTGAIEE
+228 GISAGTGAVGE
-239 GPLSDGATPY
+239 GPLSDGSTPY
-249 RGIAPD
+249 RGVAPG
-255 AWLVGVKVLDSGGS
+255 ASLVGVKVLDGGGS

-277 GMEWTIDNK
+277 GMEWTIDNQ

-303 IELTQEQEERI
+303 VELTQEQEERI

-334 SAGYGTIGTPGA
+334 SGGYGTIGTPGA

-360 DLAVY
+360 ELAVY

-424 LQPLMI
+424 LQPLMV
-430 RTILESTSEFKF
+430 RSILESTAEYRWLS
-442 LTHPVRPNND
+442 HPVRPNND

-463 LDEAIQYDASL
+463 LEEAIQYDASL
-474 SINIS
+474 SINLS

-491 TEGGNDT
+491 TDGGNDT
-498 ASRFYVRENENLY
+498 ASRFFVYENQNLE
-511 FDVEGNASN
+511 FVTEGNISN
-520 LEWRNILIED
+520 IEWRDVLIED
-530 VWHSIDSL
+530 IWHTVDSIDK
-538 SEIDVMETQLGTG
+538 IDVMQTQLGKG
-551 NHTIWVRAMS
+551 NHTIWVRAIS
-561 SEGISYPVT
+561 SEGISA
-570 VPLYID
+570 PLTIALNIG
-576 ESSKSE
+576 EALPSKSE
-582 EVSSS
+582 DTPGFSFAFVVFS
-587 TLPLLPIGLA
+587 LLLVTI
-597 LIVLLSIALFFSRR
+597 SRSRR
-611 KSDVW
+611 A
-616 QTSDDDIWDE
+616 

>member
-18 MISLNESNENY
+18 MISLEDRSDNY
-29 KIVSF
+29 EIVSF
-34 SSLQESSVSDNWWED
+34 SSLQEPSVPDEWWKD

-66 LEQGRYVVDGK
+66 LEQGKYVVDGK

-84 DHMPTESDEQLL
+84 DHMPTEADEQLL
-96 IDEVGFEPSWR
+96 IDEVGFDPSWR

-112 IIAGTIQTD
+112 IIAGTIETE
-121 LLDELLNV
+121 LLDELLEV
-129 EGVVFLTLNGEMRMT
+129 EGVVFLTLNGELRIA
-144 LDNAIGIHHA
+144 LDNAIGIHHV
-154 DTVWDLGYTGEGISI
+154 DTVWDYGYTGEGISI

-196 VVAFYDALDGS
+196 VVAFYDALDDS

-228 GISAGTGAIEE
+228 GISAGTGAVDENPM
-239 GPLSDGATPY
+239 GGDDSKPY
-249 RGIAPD
+249 RGVAPD

-269 GSFAEVMK
+269 GSFAEVMR

-303 IELTQEQEERI
+303 VELTQEQEERV

-334 SAGYGTIGTPGA
+334 SAAYGTIGTPGA

-360 DLAVY
+360 ELAVY

-410 VAGMAALLLQANPD
+410 VAGMAVLLLQANPD

-430 RTILESTSEFKF
+430 RTILESTSEFRW
-442 LTHPVRPNND
+442 LSHPVRPNND

-457 VLMDAA
+457 VLMDTA
-463 LDEAIQYDASL
+463 LDEAIKYDASL

-479 ADTSVIYYEGNE
+479 ADTSVIYYEGND
-491 TEGGNDT
+491 TDGGNDT
-498 ASRFYVRENENLY
+498 ASRFFVHENGKLY
-511 FDVEGNASN
+511 FDVEGNATDI
-520 LEWRNILIED
+520 EWRNILIED
-530 VWHSIDSL
+530 VWHTISSI

-551 NHTIWVRAMS
+551 NHTIWVRAVS

-570 VPLYID
+570 VPLNIGD
-576 ESSKSE
+576 AKSPKE
-582 EVSSS
+582 EEAPSITFSFVVFTS
-587 TLPLLPIGLA
+587 LLVA
-597 LIVLLSIALFFSRR
+597 VFR
-611 KSDVW
+611 KR
-616 QTSDDDIWDE
+616 T

>member
-1 MRVLVAVMVS
+1 MRVLIAVMVS

-18 MISLNESNENY
+18 LISLSEDKNDNY
-29 KIVSF
+29 EIVSF
-34 SSLQESSVSDNWWED
+34 SSLQGPSVPDNWWED

-66 LEQGRYVVDGK
+66 LEQGKYVIDGK

-84 DHMPTESDEQLL
+84 DHMPTEADEQLL
-96 IDEVGFEPSWR
+96 IDEVGFDPSWR

-112 IIAGTIQTD
+112 IIAGTIETG
-121 LLDELLNV
+121 LLDELLEV

-144 LDNAIGIHHA
+144 LDNAIGIHHV
-154 DTVWDLGYTGEGISI
+154 DTVWDYGYTGEGISI

-183 NDFDDDPTTNDPK
+183 NDMDDDPLTNDPK
-196 VVAFYDALDGS
+196 VVAFYDALDDS
-207 GDDGSGETE
+207 GDNGDGTTE

-228 GISAGTGAIEE
+228 GISAGTGAVEE
-239 GPLSDGATPY
+239 GPMSDGSKPY
-249 RGIAPD
+249 RGVAPD

-269 GSFAEVMK
+269 GSFAEVMR
-277 GMEWTIDNK
+277 GMEWTIDNQ

-303 IELTQEQEERI
+303 VELTQEQEERI

-334 SAGYGTIGTPGA
+334 SAAYGTIGTPGA
-346 AKDVITVGSTEDSK
+346 AKDVITVGATEDSK

-410 VAGMAALLLQANPD
+410 VAGMAVLLLQANPD

-430 RTILESTSEFKF
+430 RSILESTSEFKW
-442 LTHPVRPNND
+442 LSHPVRPNND

-457 VLMDAA
+457 VLMDTA
-463 LDEAIQYDASL
+463 LDEAIKYDASL

-479 ADTSVIYYEGNE
+479 ADTSVIYYEGND
-491 TEGGNDT
+491 TDGGNDT
-498 ASRFYVRENENLY
+498 ASRFFVHENEKLY
-511 FDVEGNASN
+511 FDVEGNASHI
-520 LEWRNILIED
+520 EWRNILIED
-530 VWHSIDSL
+530 IWHSVDSI
-538 SEIDVMETQLGTG
+538 SEIDVMGTQLGTG
-551 NHTIWVRAMS
+551 NHTIWVRAVS
-561 SEGISYPVT
+561 SEGISAPVT
-570 VPLYID
+570 VPLNIAD
-576 ESSKSE
+576 AKSSPSE
-582 EVSSS
+582 DSTSIPFSLVLSVS
-587 TLPLLPIGLA
+587 LM
-597 LIVLLSIALFFSRR
+597 VALFRSR
-611 KSDVW
+611 K
-616 QTSDDDIWDE
+616 I

>member
-1 MRVLVAVMVS
+1 MRALVAVMLAIMVS
-11 IMLCLQP
+11 FQP
-18 MISLNESNENY
+18 SLSFGGESDDNFQ
-29 KIVSF
+29 IVSY
-34 SSLQESSVSDNWWED
+34 SSLVENNEDRWWED
-49 TNMDKDKNR
+49 TRMDMNKNR

-66 LEQGRYVVDGK
+66 LEQGKYVYDGK

-84 DHMPTESDEQLL
+84 DHMPTKEDEQLL

-112 IIAGTIQTD
+112 IISGEVKTE
-121 LLDELLNV
+121 LLDELLEV
-129 EGVVFLTLNGEMRMT
+129 EGVVFLTLNGELQIA
-144 LDNAIGIHHA
+144 LDNAIGIHHV
-154 DTVWDLGYTGEGISI
+154 DTVWDFGYTGEGISI

-183 NDFDDDPTTNDPK
+183 NDFDDDPSTADPK

-228 GISAGTGAIEE
+228 GISAGTGAVGE
-239 GPLSDGATPY
+239 GPLSDGSTPY
-249 RGIAPD
+249 RGVAPG
-255 AWLVGVKVLDSGGS
+255 ASLVGVKVLDGGGS

-277 GMEWTIDNK
+277 GMEWTIDNQ

-303 IELTQEQEERI
+303 VELTQEQEERI

-334 SAGYGTIGTPGA
+334 SGGYGTIGTPGA

-360 DLAVY
+360 ELAVY

-424 LQPLMI
+424 LQPLMV
-430 RTILESTSEFKF
+430 RSILESTAEYRWLS
-442 LTHPVRPNND
+442 HPVRPNND

-463 LDEAIQYDASL
+463 LEEAIQYDASL
-474 SINIS
+474 SINLS

-491 TEGGNDT
+491 TDGGNDT
-498 ASRFYVRENENLY
+498 ASRFFVYENQNLE
-511 FDVEGNASN
+511 FVTEGNISN
-520 LEWRNILIED
+520 IEWRDVLIED
-530 VWHSIDSL
+530 IWHTVDSIDK
-538 SEIDVMETQLGTG
+538 IDVMQTQLGKG
-551 NHTIWVRAMS
+551 NHTIWVRAIS
-561 SEGISYPVT
+561 SEGISA
-570 VPLYID
+570 PLTIALNIG
-576 ESSKSE
+576 EALPSKSE
-582 EVSSS
+582 DTPGFSFAFVVLS
-587 TLPLLPIGLA
+587 
-597 LIVLLSIALFFSRR
+597 LILVTISRSRR
-611 KSDVW
+611 A
-616 QTSDDDIWDE
+616 

>member
-1 MRVLVAVMVS
+1 MRVLVAMMVS

-18 MISLNESNENY
+18 MMSLNDESGNY
-29 KIVSF
+29 TIVSF
-34 SSLQESSVSDNWWED
+34 SSFQETQVEGNWWEN
-49 TNMDKDKNR
+49 TRMDMNKNS

-66 LEQGRYVVDGK
+66 LEQGKYVVDGK
-77 ISVLVDF
+77 ISILVDF
-84 DHMPTESDEQLL
+84 DHMPTELDEQLL
-96 IDEVGFEPSWR
+96 IDEVNFEPSWR

-112 IIAGTIQTD
+112 IIAGTIEIALIGD
-121 LLDELLNV
+121 LLNV
-129 EGVVFLTLNGEMRMT
+129 EGVVFLTLNGEMRMA
-144 LDNAIGIHHA
+144 LDNAIGIHHV
-154 DTVWDLGYTGEGISI
+154 DTVWDFGYTGEGISI

-196 VVAFYDALDGS
+196 VVAFYDALDES
-207 GDDGSGETE
+207 GDDGSGETDA
-216 PYDDQGHGSHCA
+216 YDDQGHGSHCA
-228 GISAGTGAIEE
+228 GISAGTGSIEE
-239 GPLSDGATPY
+239 GPLSDGSTPY
-249 RGIAPD
+249 RGVAPD

-303 IELTQEQEERI
+303 VELTQEQEERV

-360 DLAVY
+360 ELAVY

-430 RTILESTSEFKF
+430 RTILESTSEYKW
-442 LTHPVRPNND
+442 LSHPVRPNND

-463 LDEAIQYDASL
+463 LEEAIQYDASL

-479 ADTSVIYYEGNE
+479 ADTSVISYEGNE
-491 TEGGNDT
+491 TDGGNDT
-498 ASRFYVRENENLY
+498 ASRFYVNENENLY

-520 LEWRNILIED
+520 IEWRDILIED
-530 VWHSIDSL
+530 VWHSVDSL
-538 SEIDVMETQLGTG
+538 SEINVMTTQLGTG
-551 NHTIWVRAMS
+551 NHTIWVRAVS
-561 SEGISYPVT
+561 SEGISAPVT
-570 VPLYID
+570 VALNIGDAVYSETEDSPSLPFGFVIFTSMMVALY
-576 ESSKSE
+576 K
-582 EVSSS
+582 
-587 TLPLLPIGLA
+587 T
-597 LIVLLSIALFFSRR
+597 RR
-611 KSDVW
+611 
-616 QTSDDDIWDE
+616 IN

>member
-18 MISLNESNENY
+18 MISLNESNKNSE
-29 KIVSF
+29 IVSF
-34 SSLQESSVSDNWWED
+34 SSLQKSSVSDNWWED

-66 LEQGRYVVDGK
+66 IEQGRYVVDGK

-530 VWHSIDSL
+530 IWHSIDSI
-538 SEIDVMETQLGTG
+538 SELDVMETQLGTG
-551 NHTIWVRAMS
+551 NHTIWVRAIS

-570 VPLYID
+570 IPLNID
-576 ESSKSE
+576 DAK
-582 EVSSS
+582 SSS
-587 TLPLLPIGLA
+587 TEDSP
-597 LIVLLSIALFFSRR
+597 SIPFSF
-611 KSDVW
+611 VVF
-616 QTSDDDIWDE
+616 TSFLVAIFRSKRT

>member
-1 MRVLVAVMVS
+1 MRVLVALIVS

-18 MISLNESNENY
+18 MLSFDNESDNY
-29 KIVSF
+29 VIVPF
-34 SSLQESSVSDNWWED
+34 SSLQEPMVSDWWED
-49 TNMDKDKNR
+49 TRMDKDRNG

-66 LEQGRYVVDGK
+66 VEQGKYVIDGK

-112 IIAGTIQTD
+112 IIAGTIETE
-121 LLDELLNV
+121 LLDDLLNV
-129 EGVVFLTLNGEMRMT
+129 EGVVFLTLNGELRIA
-144 LDNAIGIHHA
+144 LDNAIGIHHV
-154 DTVWDLGYTGEGISI
+154 DTVWDYGYTGEGISI

-196 VVAFYDALDGS
+196 VVAFYDALDDS

-228 GISAGTGAIEE
+228 GISAGTGAVDENPM
-239 GPLSDGATPY
+239 GGDDSKPY
-249 RGIAPD
+249 RGVAPD

-269 GSFAEVMK
+269 GSFAEVMR

-303 IELTQEQEERI
+303 VELTQEQEERI

-346 AKDVITVGSTEDSK
+346 AKDVITVGATEDSK

-430 RTILESTSEFKF
+430 RTILESTSEFMW
-442 LTHPVRPNND
+442 LSHPVRPNND

-457 VLMDAA
+457 VLMDTA
-463 LDEAIQYDASL
+463 LEEAIKYDASL

-491 TEGGNDT
+491 TDGGNDT
-498 ASRFYVRENENLY
+498 ASRFFVHENEKLY
-511 FDVEGNASN
+511 FDVEGNVSHI
-520 LEWRNILIED
+520 EWRNILIED
-530 VWHSIDSL
+530 IWHSVDSL
-538 SEIDVMETQLGTG
+538 TEIDVMETQLGTG
-551 NHTIWVRAMS
+551 NHTIWVRAVS

-570 VPLYID
+570 VPLNID
-576 ESSKSE
+576 DAKL
-582 EVSSS
+582 SSS
-587 TLPLLPIGLA
+587 EDSP
-597 LIVLLSIALFFSRR
+597 SIPFSFVVFTSLMAALFRSNKR
-611 KSDVW
+611 
-616 QTSDDDIWDE
+616 QA

>member
-228 GISAGTGAIEE
+228 GISAGTGAVEE

-457 VLMDAA
+457 VLMDTA
-463 LDEAIQYDASL
+463 LEEAIQYDASL

-491 TEGGNDT
+491 TDGGNDT

-530 VWHSIDSL
+530 VWHSIDSI

-551 NHTIWVRAMS
+551 NHTIWVRAIS

-570 VPLYID
+570 VPLNID
-576 ESSKSE
+576 DAK
-582 EVSSS
+582 SSS
-587 TLPLLPIGLA
+587 TEDSP
-597 LIVLLSIALFFSRR
+597 SIPFSFVVFTSFLVALFRSKR
-611 KSDVW
+611 
-616 QTSDDDIWDE
+616 T

>member
-1 MRVLVAVMVS
+1 MRILVAMMVS

-18 MISLNESNENY
+18 MMSLNDESGNY
-29 KIVSF
+29 TIVSF
-34 SSLQESSVSDNWWED
+34 SSFQESQVEENWWENTRMD
-49 TNMDKDKNR
+49 MDKNS

-66 LEQGRYVVDGK
+66 LEQGKYVVDGK
-77 ISVLVDF
+77 ISILVDF
-84 DHMPTESDEQLL
+84 DHMPTELDEQLL
-96 IDEVGFEPSWR
+96 IDEVNFEPSWR

-112 IIAGTIQTD
+112 IIAGTIEITLID
-121 LLDELLNV
+121 DLLNV

-144 LDNAIGIHHA
+144 LDNAIGIHHV
-154 DTVWDLGYTGEGISI
+154 DTVWDFGYTGEGISI

-196 VVAFYDALDGS
+196 VVAFYDALDES
-207 GDDGSGETE
+207 GDDGSGETDA
-216 PYDDQGHGSHCA
+216 YDDQGHGSHCA
-228 GISAGTGAIEE
+228 GISAGTGSIEE
-239 GPLSDGATPY
+239 GPLSDGSTPY
-249 RGIAPD
+249 RGVAPD

-303 IELTQEQEERI
+303 VELTQEQEERV

-360 DLAVY
+360 ELAVY

-430 RTILESTSEFKF
+430 RTILESTSEYKW
-442 LTHPVRPNND
+442 LSHPVRPNND

-457 VLMDAA
+457 VLMDTA
-463 LDEAIQYDASL
+463 LEEAIQYDASL

-479 ADTSVIYYEGNE
+479 ADTSVIFYEGNE
-491 TEGGNDT
+491 TDGGNDT
-498 ASRFYVRENENLY
+498 ASRFYVNENENLY

-520 LEWRNILIED
+520 IEWRDILIED
-530 VWHSIDSL
+530 VWHSVDSL
-538 SEIDVMETQLGTG
+538 SEINVMTTQLGTG
-551 NHTIWVRAMS
+551 NHTIWVRAVS
-561 SEGISYPVT
+561 SEGISAPVT
-570 VPLYID
+570 VALNIGDAVYSETEDSPSLPFGFVIFTSMMVALYKTRRID
-576 ESSKSE
+576 
-582 EVSSS
+582 
-587 TLPLLPIGLA
+587 
-597 LIVLLSIALFFSRR
+597 
-611 KSDVW
+611 
-616 QTSDDDIWDE
+616 

>member
-1 MRVLVAVMVS
+1 MRALVAVMLA
-11 IMLCLQP
+11 IMVIFQP
-18 MISLNESNENY
+18 SLSFGDDSEDKF
-29 KIVSF
+29 KIVSY
-34 SSLQESSVSDNWWED
+34 SSLVENKDNEWWED
-49 TNMDKDKNR
+49 TRMDMNKNR

-66 LEQGRYVVDGK
+66 LEQGKYVFDGK

-84 DHMPTESDEQLL
+84 DHMPTENDEQLL

-112 IIAGTIQTD
+112 IIAGTIETSLIDD
-121 LLDELLNV
+121 LLEV
-129 EGVVFLTLNGEMRMT
+129 EGVVFLTLNGEVQIA
-144 LDNAIGIHHA
+144 LDNAIGIHHV
-154 DTVWDLGYTGEGISI
+154 DTVWDFGYTGEGITI

-183 NDFDDDPTTNDPK
+183 NDFDDDPTTADPK
-196 VVAFYDALDGS
+196 VIAFYDALDES
-207 GDDGSGETE
+207 SDDGSGETE

-228 GISAGTGAIEE
+228 GISSGTGSVDE

-249 RGIAPD
+249 RGVAPGSS
-255 AWLVGVKVLDSGGS
+255 LVGVKVLDSGGS

-277 GMEWTIDNK
+277 GMEWTIDNQE
-286 IKYNIR
+286 KYNIR

-303 IELTQEQEERI
+303 VELTQEQEERI

-334 SAGYGTIGTPGA
+334 SGGYGTIGTPGA

-360 DLAVY
+360 ELAVY

-395 NGYASYSGTSMATPM
+395 NAYASYSGTSMATPM

-424 LQPLMI
+424 LQPLMV
-430 RTILESTSEFKF
+430 RSILESTAEYKWLS
-442 LTHPVRPNND
+442 HPVRPNND

-463 LDEAIQYDASL
+463 LEEAIKYDASL
-474 SINIS
+474 SINLS

-491 TEGGNDT
+491 TDGGNDT
-498 ASRFYVRENENLY
+498 ASRFFVYENQNLE
-511 FDVEGNASN
+511 FVTEGNLSHI
-520 LEWRNILIED
+520 EWRNVLIED
-530 VWHSIDSL
+530 IWHTVDSID
-538 SEIDVMETQLGTG
+538 EIDVMQTQLGTG
-551 NHTIWVRAMS
+551 NHTIWVRAVS
-561 SEGISYPVT
+561 SEGISAPLT
-570 VPLYID
+570 VPLNIG
-576 ESSKSE
+576 EAQASKSE
-582 EVSSS
+582 DTPGFSLIFVVFSLVLV
-587 TLPLLPIGLA
+587 TL
-597 LIVLLSIALFFSRR
+597 SRSRR
-611 KSDVW
+611 A
-616 QTSDDDIWDE
+616 

>member
-1 MRVLVAVMVS
+1 MDSKYQTMRVLVAVMVS

-18 MISLNESNENY
+18 MISLEDRSDNY
-29 KIVSF
+29 EIVSF
-34 SSLQESSVSDNWWED
+34 SSLQEPSVPDEWWKD

-66 LEQGRYVVDGK
+66 LEQGKYVVDGK

-84 DHMPTESDEQLL
+84 DHMPTEADEQLL
-96 IDEVGFEPSWR
+96 IDEVGFDPSWR

-112 IIAGTIQTD
+112 IIAGTIETE
-121 LLDELLNV
+121 LLDELLEV
-129 EGVVFLTLNGEMRMT
+129 EGVVFLTLNGELRIA
-144 LDNAIGIHHA
+144 LDNAIGIHHV
-154 DTVWDLGYTGEGISI
+154 DTVWDYGYTGEGISI

-196 VVAFYDALDGS
+196 VVAFYDALDDS

-228 GISAGTGAIEE
+228 GISAGTGAVDENPM
-239 GPLSDGATPY
+239 GGDDSKPY
-249 RGIAPD
+249 RGVAPD

-269 GSFAEVMK
+269 GSFAEVMR

-303 IELTQEQEERI
+303 VELTQEQEERV

-334 SAGYGTIGTPGA
+334 SAAYGTIGTPGA

-360 DLAVY
+360 ELAVY

-410 VAGMAALLLQANPD
+410 VAGMAVLLLQANPD

-430 RTILESTSEFKF
+430 RTILESTSEFRW
-442 LTHPVRPNND
+442 LSHPVRPNND

-457 VLMDAA
+457 VLMDTA
-463 LDEAIQYDASL
+463 LDEAIKYDASL

-479 ADTSVIYYEGNE
+479 ADTSVIYYEGND
-491 TEGGNDT
+491 TDGGNDT
-498 ASRFYVRENENLY
+498 ASRFFVHENEKSF

-520 LEWRNILIED
+520 IEWRNILIED
-530 VWHSIDSL
+530 VWHSIDSI

-551 NHTIWVRAMS
+551 NHTIWVRAVS

-570 VPLYID
+570 VPLNIGD
-576 ESSKSE
+576 AKSPKE
-582 EVSSS
+582 EEAPSITFSFVVFTS
-587 TLPLLPIGLA
+587 LLVA
-597 LIVLLSIALFFSRR
+597 VFR
-611 KSDVW
+611 KR
-616 QTSDDDIWDE
+616 T

>member
-1 MRVLVAVMVS
+1 MRVLVALMVS

-18 MISLNESNENY
+18 MLSFDNESDNY
-29 KIVSF
+29 VIVPF
-34 SSLQESSVSDNWWED
+34 SSLQEPMVSDWWED
-49 TNMDKDKNR
+49 TRMDKDRNG

-66 LEQGRYVVDGK
+66 VEQGKYVIDGK

-112 IIAGTIQTD
+112 IIAGTIETE
-121 LLDELLNV
+121 LLDDLLNV
-129 EGVVFLTLNGEMRMT
+129 EGVVFLTLNGELRIA
-144 LDNAIGIHHA
+144 LDNAIGIHHV
-154 DTVWDLGYTGEGISI
+154 DTVWDYGYTGEGISI

-196 VVAFYDALDGS
+196 VVAFYDALDDS

-228 GISAGTGAIEE
+228 GISAGTGAVDENPM
-239 GPLSDGATPY
+239 GGDDSKPY
-249 RGIAPD
+249 RGVAPD

-269 GSFAEVMK
+269 GSFAEVMR

-303 IELTQEQEERI
+303 VELTQEQEERI

-334 SAGYGTIGTPGA
+334 SVGYGTIGTPGA
-346 AKDVITVGSTEDSK
+346 AKDVITVGATEDSK

-410 VAGMAALLLQANPD
+410 VAGMAVLLLQANPD

-430 RTILESTSEFKF
+430 RTILESTSEFMW
-442 LTHPVRPNND
+442 LSHPVRPNND

-457 VLMDAA
+457 VLMDTA
-463 LDEAIQYDASL
+463 LEEAIKYDASL

-491 TEGGNDT
+491 TDGGNDT
-498 ASRFYVRENENLY
+498 ASRFYVHENEELY
-511 FDVEGNASN
+511 FDVEGNASHI
-520 LEWRNILIED
+520 EWRNILIED
-530 VWHSIDSL
+530 IWHSVDSL
-538 SEIDVMETQLGTG
+538 SKIDVMETQLGTG
-551 NHTIWVRAMS
+551 NHTLWVRAVS

-570 VPLYID
+570 VPLNID
-576 ESSKSE
+576 DAKL
-582 EVSSS
+582 SSS
-587 TLPLLPIGLA
+587 EDSP
-597 LIVLLSIALFFSRR
+597 SIPFSFVVFTSLMAALFRSNKR
-611 KSDVW
+611 
-616 QTSDDDIWDE
+616 QA

>member
-34 SSLQESSVSDNWWED
+34 SSLQESSISDNWWED

-112 IIAGTIQTD
+112 IIAGTIHTD

-228 GISAGTGAIEE
+228 GISAGTGAVEE

-491 TEGGNDT
+491 TDGGNDT

-530 VWHSIDSL
+530 VWHSIDSI

-551 NHTIWVRAMS
+551 NHTIWVRAIS

-570 VPLYID
+570 VPLNID
-576 ESSKSE
+576 DAK
-582 EVSSS
+582 SSS
-587 TLPLLPIGLA
+587 TEDSP
-597 LIVLLSIALFFSRR
+597 SIPFSFVVFTSFLVALFRSKR
-611 KSDVW
+611 
-616 QTSDDDIWDE
+616 T